1 MSTPC
6 HLVVYCCLSL
16 RKTRNYTYGNH
27 NMPIKQ
33 SVCIPILPQDA
44 MPQEE
49 LLAEIVAIG
58 PKEPS

>member
-1 MSTPC
+1 MSSGI
-6 HLVVYCCLSL
+6 LLFVVTKNEKL
-16 RKTRNYTYGNH
+16 NH

-49 LLAEIVAIG
+49 LLAEIAAIG
-58 PKEPS
+58 HKEPS